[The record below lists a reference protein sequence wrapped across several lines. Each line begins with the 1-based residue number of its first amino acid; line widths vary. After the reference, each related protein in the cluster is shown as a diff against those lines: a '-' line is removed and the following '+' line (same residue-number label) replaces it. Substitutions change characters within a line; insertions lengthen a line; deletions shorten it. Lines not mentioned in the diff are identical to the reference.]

1 MFNSKGKASNLRVRL
16 TYLLLGFFLLIG
28 EITGLILWYVFAPQF
43 VSLITYLILVL
54 SLIIIYFIIL
64 RGLLLNQGAGYKLID
79 GFLVFRDGYP
89 IQKEIRIKRESITNL
104 KLKKSK
110 GLFRFNLGYLKIY
123 VSEKKYVLK
132 NVPYEKLENL
142 KKELTRDEI

>member
-1 MFNSKGKASNLRVRL
+1 M
-16 TYLLLGFFLLIG
+16 
-28 EITGLILWYVFAPQF
+28 
-43 VSLITYLILVL
+43 
-54 SLIIIYFIIL
+54 
-64 RGLLLNQGAGYKLID
+64 LNQGAGYKLID